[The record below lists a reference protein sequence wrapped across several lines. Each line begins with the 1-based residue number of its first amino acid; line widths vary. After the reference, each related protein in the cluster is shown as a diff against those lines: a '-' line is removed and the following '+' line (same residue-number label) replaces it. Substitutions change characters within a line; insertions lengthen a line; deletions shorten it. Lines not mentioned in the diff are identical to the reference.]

1 MFLSERPWGNFTLP
15 GLDLTEIKH
24 VGQLPL
30 EGGGCVFI
38 GHHTCSTME
47 QAFPSKSVPCY
58 FKGKGEEQLLAHA
71 NRAVGWGP
79 MPDGS
84 IIFQEAP
91 VIITKDETS

>member
-1 MFLSERPWGNFTLP
+1 
-15 GLDLTEIKH
+15 
-24 VGQLPL
+24 
-30 EGGGCVFI
+30 
-38 GHHTCSTME
+38 ME